1 MRRLIVPIALA
12 CLVGAT
18 PATAGSQTV
27 SIASFSFTP
36 SSLVVNQGV
45 TVTFTNTANVSHTA
59 TSDVGFFNTGTITA
73 GSSSTATFP
82 SAGNF
87 PYHCQIH
94 PVMHGLIQV
103 PVTLSATGSVPKGTK
118 ITIRFAS
125 ENVDGRSYDVQ
136 RKIGSGQ
143 WVTVASGL
151 SGTSKKLT
159 LKKKGHY
166 AFRAEVSLAGAVSGW
181 SPAAKIR
188 VSAA

>member
-12 CLVGAT
+12 CLIGAT
-18 PATAGSQTV
+18 PANAGSQTV

-82 SAGNF
+82 SAGSF

-94 PVMHGLIQV
+94 PSC
-103 PVTLSATGSVPKGTK
+103 TA
-118 ITIRFAS
+118 
-125 ENVDGRSYDVQ
+125 
-136 RKIGSGQ
+136 
-143 WVTVASGL
+143 
-151 SGTSKKLT
+151 
-159 LKKKGHY
+159 
-166 AFRAEVSLAGAVSGW
+166 
-181 SPAAKIR
+181 
-188 VSAA
+188 